1 MMARPVFN
9 IEKCKS
15 CEMCISVCPKKI
27 LSLSVFFNSRGYN
40 PAQCTDDAA
49 CIGCMMCARMCP
61 DTVIEIY
68 K

>member
-1 MMARPVFN
+1 MPIPVFN
-9 IEKCKS
+9 GEKCKA

-27 LSLSVFFNSRGYN
+27 LELSNVFNSKGYAITHCVEN
-40 PAQCTDDAA
+40 TD
-49 CIGCMMCARMCP
+49 CIGCALCAKMCP

>member
-1 MMARPVFN
+1 MARPVFN
-9 IEKCKS
+9 TEKCKA
-15 CEMCISVCPKKI
+15 CEMCVSVCPKKI
-27 LSLSVFFNSRGYN
+27 LRLSASFNSRGYN
-40 PAQCTDDAA
+40 PAQCTDEAA